1 MSLLKYENLL
11 RMSATAPLH
20 AVGHNYCVQDPVRG
34 DFFRI
39 TPVGRTPTAT
49 PKTLSGTAG
58 GPLGW
63 V

>member
-1 MSLLKYENLL
+1 
-11 RMSATAPLH
+11 MSATAPLH